1 MSVGTWVDFHTAA
14 IVFQV
19 FSDSVLVT
27 ECHMPREQGEDTEPK
42 IRHACHLSQD
52 FSGFSCQV
60 ACSSVPSIFFAHR
73 VFSGLS

>member
-1 MSVGTWVDFHTAA
+1 MNQLFHQYNLPYLLEHSVSVGTWVDFHTAA

-19 FSDSVLVT
+19 FSGSVLVT

-52 FSGFSCQV
+52 FSGFFC
-60 ACSSVPSIFFAHR
+60 
-73 VFSGLS
+73 